1 MKVLIAGES
10 WVTNSVHIKGFDQFT
25 TSVYEEGVK
34 WLQEALEKAHIEV
47 DFMPNHLAP
56 VCFPGSLPQLQGYDA
71 VILSDIGS
79 NTLLIHPE
87 TFFKS
92 KITGNR
98 LKALKEY
105 VASGKGF
112 AMIGGYMSFQ
122 GIDAKARYK
131 NTEIEEIL
139 PVQMMPY
146 DDRIEAPQGIV
157 VEILQP
163 KHPIFSGVDEK
174 WPLFLGYNQL
184 KAKDEKAVLAR
195 CGQDIFMAA
204 WEYQKGRTFA
214 FASDCS
220 PHWGPPEFVNWK
232 CYGTFWVNVV
242 KWLTKEI

>member
-1 MKVLIAGES
+1 
-10 WVTNSVHIKGFDQFT
+10 
-25 TSVYEEGVK
+25 
-34 WLQEALEKAHIEV
+34 
-47 DFMPNHLAP
+47 
-56 VCFPGSLPQLQGYDA
+56 

-87 TFFKS
+87 TFSKS

-98 LKALKEY
+98 LQAIKEY

-131 NTEIEEIL
+131 NTAIEEIL
-139 PVQMMPY
+139 PVEMMPY
-146 DDRIEAPQGIV
+146 DDRIEVPQGV
-157 VEILQP
+157 GVEILQP
-163 KHPIFSGVDEK
+163 KHPIFSGVAEK

-184 KAKDEKAVLAR
+184 KAKDEKSVLAR
-195 CGQDIFMAA
+195 CGDDVFMAA

-220 PHWGPPEFVNWK
+220 PHWGPPEFVNWQS
-232 CYGTFWVNVV
+232 YGTFWVNVV
-242 KWLTKEI
+242 KWLTREI